1 MKLKAIGVV
10 ALLSLVSLI
19 GLVSYDVSRMD
30 TETIVLCSSNEGG
43 ILIPSKVCKYYLFN
57 YRDIKK
63 DVSELSDGAGLS
75 YILNGAN
82 DTKYEIAEYFISN
95 GLDVNGI
102 NNYGDYNLTPIY
114 GAILLNDV
122 KMAKFLMRNGADL
135 NIEPPSTKMSALEFC
150 RLLQE
155 KDSSVD
161 RGEMLKVLS
170 NK

>member
-1 MKLKAIGVV
+1 MKLKVIIVVV
-10 ALLSLVSLI
+10 ALSLAALL
-19 GLVSYDVSRMD
+19 GLVGYDLSKMD

-43 ILIPSKVCKYYLFN
+43 ILIPSKICKYYLFN

-75 YILNGAN
+75 YILNGSN
-82 DTKYEIAEYFISN
+82 NVKYEIAEYFISN

-102 NNYGDYNLTPIY
+102 NNYGEYNLTPIY

-122 KMAKFLMRNGADL
+122 KMANFLLHHGADQSL
-135 NIEPPSTKMSALEFC
+135 EPPSIHMSAQEFC
-150 RLLQE
+150 QFLQG

-161 RGEMLKVLS
+161 RGEMLSILA
-170 NK
+170 NN

>member
-1 MKLKAIGVV
+1 MKLKVIGVV
-10 ALLSLVSLI
+10 ALLSLATLI

-30 TETIVLCSSNEGG
+30 TETIILCSSNEGG
-43 ILIPSKVCKYYLFN
+43 VLIPSKVCRYYLFN

-63 DVSELSDGAGLS
+63 DVGELSDGAGLS
-75 YILNGAN
+75 YILNGDN

-102 NNYGDYNLTPIY
+102 NNYGQYNLTPIY

-135 NIEPPSTKMSALEFC
+135 SIDPPSIKMSALEFC
-150 RLLQE
+150 KFLQE

-161 RGEMLKVLS
+161 RSDMLKLLA